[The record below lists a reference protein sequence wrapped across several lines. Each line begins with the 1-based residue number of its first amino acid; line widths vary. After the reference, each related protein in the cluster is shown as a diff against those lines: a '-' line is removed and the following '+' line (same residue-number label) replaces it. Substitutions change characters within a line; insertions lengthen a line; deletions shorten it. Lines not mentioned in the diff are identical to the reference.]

1 LGIGQILAPFEKM
14 ATLKLSILIPVFNE
28 VESIRPVVERLLDL
42 PINKEL
48 VIVDDCST
56 DGSSE
61 VVGSLECDEV
71 QVCRHMHNLGK
82 GAAIRTGL
90 DMATGDVIVIQ
101 DADLEYDP
109 AEIPLLLEVLQK
121 QNVRVVYGYR
131 DLSRQQFVVRWG
143 NLFLTLITN
152 VLFNGRL
159 KDMESCYK
167 MLTIELARSLNLR
180 SVRFEI
186 EAEITAK
193 LLKRREVIVQIP
205 IKYIPRVQKK
215 KLVPFKD
222 GPQGL
227 WALIRFRFT
236 D

>member
-1 LGIGQILAPFEKM
+1 MGIGQILAPFEKM

-121 QNVRVVYGYR
+121 R
-131 DLSRQQFVVRWG
+131 SAVVRSTV
-143 NLFLTLITN
+143 NFHTSN
-152 VLFNGRL
+152 
-159 KDMESCYK
+159 
-167 MLTIELARSLNLR
+167 
-180 SVRFEI
+180 
-186 EAEITAK
+186 
-193 LLKRREVIVQIP
+193 
-205 IKYIPRVQKK
+205 
-215 KLVPFKD
+215 
-222 GPQGL
+222 
-227 WALIRFRFT
+227 
-236 D
+236 

>member
-1 LGIGQILAPFEKM
+1 M

-28 VESIRPVVERLLDL
+28 VESIKPVVERLLAL
-42 PINKEL
+42 PVNKEL

-61 VVGSLECDEV
+61 VVDLLERDGV
-71 QVCRHMHNLGK
+71 LVCRHEHNLGK
-82 GAAIRTGL
+82 GAAIRTAL
-90 DMATGDVIVIQ
+90 DMATGDVMVIQ

-109 AEIPLLLEVLQK
+109 AEILVLLSMLQK
-121 QNVRVVYGYR
+121 RNVRVVYGYR
-131 DLSRQQFVVRWG
+131 DLSQQQFVVRWG

-152 VLFNGRL
+152 LLFNGRL

-193 LLKRREVIVQIP
+193 LLKRREVIVQVP
-205 IKYIPRVQKK
+205 IKYVPRVNKK
-215 KLVPFKD
+215 KLVPLKD

>member
-1 LGIGQILAPFEKM
+1 MASKTSIILCTYNEAKYIENTIFELEKVIPN
-14 ATLKLSILIPVFNE
+14 LELI
-28 VESIRPVVERLLDL
+28 I
-42 PINKEL
+42 I
-48 VIVDDCST
+48 DDCST

-82 GAAIRTGL
+82 GAAIRTGF